1 MQTRH
6 TWLSAQIFPCQFE
19 QIFKNAR
26 LSFLLVHLDLC
37 AHIHTLY
44 PLTQGETEHHTFSTV
59 PAMMLFPSGIRMP
72 PRMATTAP
80 NTAPAISPHLLLK
93 QPMVECF
100 SLRLRPYVCLSAWQ
114 PVLLLS
120 LCVCVECAVMCS
132 LSVFVSRQQQ
142 QQRQAVPS
150 EEIKEQARPGTGTD
164 TSLSH
169 TGTSYKLSY
178 IIKV

>member
-120 LCVCVECAVMCS
+120 LCVCGVCCYVQPLCVCVPAAAAAKAGCTIRGDKGAGEARYRHRH
-132 LSVFVSRQQQ
+132 LSQ
-142 QQRQAVPS
+142 
-150 EEIKEQARPGTGTD
+150 
-164 TSLSH
+164 SH
-169 TGTSYKLSY
+169 RHLL
-178 IIKV
+178 